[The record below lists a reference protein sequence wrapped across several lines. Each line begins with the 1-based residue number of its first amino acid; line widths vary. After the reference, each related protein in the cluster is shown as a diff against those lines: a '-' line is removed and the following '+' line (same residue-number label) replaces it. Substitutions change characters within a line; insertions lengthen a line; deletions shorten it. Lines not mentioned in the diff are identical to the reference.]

1 MIPAAII
8 RLIVPK
14 ILEMVITQFKMDEV
28 MDYVFKKNDLDSK
41 VEELR
46 NELDSVRERIIFL
59 ERKKNDTENDN

>member
-1 MIPAAII
+1 MIPADII

>member
-41 VEELR
+41 VGELR
-46 NELDSVRERIIFL
+46 DELDSVKERMIFL
-59 ERKKNDTENDN
+59 ERKKNDTENDS

>member
-1 MIPAAII
+1 
-8 RLIVPK
+8 
-14 ILEMVITQFKMDEV
+14 MDEV